1 MSVAPAPV
9 TEECFVE
16 ETRCFASPV
25 APPQAE
31 EAVELAEAVE
41 NLLPI
46 EENVEKAD
54 LCTAL
59 SAAVGVIAMGIGEAV
74 HEELCNRYC
83 AEFGISEKTFDLVT
97 EFYNDNSD
105 DELIAN
111 GLLRKVIVECK
122 SSLVSMYIE
131 FY

>member
-1 MSVAPAPV
+1 MSAAQEPE
-9 TEECFVE
+9 TEECVVE
-16 ETRCFASPV
+16 EVRCFASPA
-25 APPQAE
+25 APPQTE

-41 NLLPI
+41 NLPPV
-46 EENVEKAD
+46 EENAEKAD

-59 SAAVGVIAMGIGEAV
+59 SAAIGVMAMGIGEAV
-74 HEELCNRYC
+74 HEELCNKYC

-122 SSLVSMYIE
+122 LSLVPL
-131 FY
+131 